1 VLGLGALF
9 TVSADHL
16 QDDSVVW
23 ARKKKTVS
31 LIDQDD
37 MHGSNRRAHNLLRG
51 QRGTAKVVMMIV
63 YRGKRALAM
72 QVRKSL

>member
-1 VLGLGALF
+1 VFGLGVLF
-9 TVSADHL
+9 AASAEHL
-16 QDDSVVW
+16 QDDAVAW

-37 MHGSNRRAHNLLRG
+37 MRGSNRRAHNLLRG
-51 QRGTAKVVMMIV
+51 QKGTAKVVMMIV
-63 YRGKRALAM
+63 SRGKRALAM

>member
-37 MHGSNRRAHNLLRG
+37 MQSNRRAHNLLRG